1 MAAVRG
7 VPGGCGGAA
16 AGAQQVMAPG
26 APGPAAG
33 YGLLPSPLLLA
44 CLGGG
49 PEARSASPALVRP
62 ARPAHPVLAALRAP
76 KAVWQAGLRVAV

>member
-1 MAAVRG
+1 MAAAHG
-7 VPGGCGGAA
+7 VPGGCVGAA

-49 PEARSASPALVRP
+49 PEACSASPVLVRP
-62 ARPAHPVLAALRAP
+62 ARPVLAALWAP